1 MSSDMKLIMESFNTY
16 LGESDKGGALGN
28 WIAAVTQ
35 NKEEAEEELN
45 ESIIADLFQIMTDGV
60 AYSGLA
66 ELITG
71 ILAGIAKKKRQKLA
85 DHFKYEDTFPYEA
98 LAAFFTEVRRGVQT
112 FGIYTALK
120 RLFKGQS
127 DKLGKWVDALTLI
140 IALLAL
146 VNDGILQDI
155 VMKIK
160 GKGGLV
166 GVIKS
171 VFSALTEVTKNFGA
185 WINNLIKA
193 LSGAIDTKDGIK
205 LGIKS
210 MKALFKGVVITAK
223 ATGKAMDKAVDI
235 GADLLM
241 KEKNLTR
248 TS

>member
-71 ILAGIAKKKRQKLA
+71 ILAGIAKDNRQKLA
-85 DHFKYEDTFPYEA
+85 DHFKYEDAFPYEA
-98 LAAFFTEVRRGVQT
+98 VAAFFTEVRRGVQT

-120 RLFKGQS
+120 RLFKDQS
-127 DKLGKWVDALTLI
+127 DKLAKWVDALTLI

-160 GKGGLV
+160 GKGGFV

-171 VFSALTEVTKNFGA
+171 VFSALTNVTKNFGA

-205 LGIKS
+205 LGINS
-210 MKALFKGVVITAK
+210 MKALFKGIKVTAK
-223 ATGKAMDKAVDI
+223 AGKSAVGTAAKA
-235 GADLLM
+235 ARQF
-241 KEKNLTR
+241 KP
-248 TS
+248 